1 MLGSLRY
8 GPDCATASGGF
19 GKTTALDSSVIISTV
34 RIRQFYPVILQH
46 LSLEVL
52 YGGGGDYYQIN
63 LLNTADHIAPCGFT
77 MSISVFKTLR
87 NPVVEKLFRIFSTQC
102 PQLSHKTGQFL
113 V

>member
-52 YGGGGDYYQIN
+52 YGGGG
-63 LLNTADHIAPCGFT
+63 
-77 MSISVFKTLR
+77 
-87 NPVVEKLFRIFSTQC
+87 
-102 PQLSHKTGQFL
+102 
-113 V
+113 